1 MADLP
6 HPWDIYARLQ
16 AALSRGNHLSDQ
28 TWGTEAAL
36 DAILLSLQEKNPV
49 TSDDLAR
56 IAASER
62 RRERHRARLR
72 LVHLTGGGEIGVDP
86 DGALAAREGLR
97 IARSKVSSR
106 DWRVL
111 CQLAEGYS
119 YADVAAQTRSTPGNL
134 RIRVLRCRQRLAARA
149 A

>member
-6 HPWDIYARLQ
+6 HPWDIYAHHQ
-16 AALSRGNHLSDQ
+16 AALSRGRCLSDQ
-28 TWGTEAAL
+28 IWGTEAAL
-36 DAILLSLQEKNPV
+36 DAILRSLQDNNPV

-56 IAASER
+56 TAASER
-62 RRERHRARLR
+62 RRQRHRARLR
-72 LVHLTGGGEIGVDP
+72 LVYLRGVEASADP
-86 DGALAAREGLR
+86 DDALASREGLR
-97 IARSKVSSR
+97 IARSKVSIR

-111 CQLAEGYS
+111 CQVAEGYS
-119 YADVAAQTRSTPGNL
+119 YAEVAAQVRCTPESL